1 MAGPVKDNKLSM
13 ANAPKWGV
21 IDGDELSK
29 TLDIPTF
36 KLMNDFE
43 ANSYGLLLIPE
54 DQFVSLN
61 GYNLNK
67 KKTFGI
73 MGPGTG
79 LGNSILFTTPF
90 RHRERVYWL
99 GSEGGHTDIPYIDDE
114 VVEYVKFFQR
124 NIKV

>member
-1 MAGPVKDNKLSM
+1 MKRFLSDVEEYPEVAAIAMAGPVKNNKLSM

-21 IDGDELSK
+21 IDGHKLSE
-29 TLDIPTF
+29 TLNIPQF

-43 ANSYGLLLIPE
+43 ANSYGLLLIPD

-61 GYNLNK
+61 GYHLEK
-67 KKTFGI
+67 DETFGI

-90 RHRERVYWL
+90 RHRKRVYWL
-99 GSEGGHTDIPYIDDE
+99 GS
-114 VVEYVKFFQR
+114 
-124 NIKV
+124 